1 LFEGLF
7 EHDAKDSPAQ
17 LDAGSEVA
25 MLEFWQGGGAP
36 MIAIALFGGLNLL
49 LGAWFAVRP
58 RLAQLPLIGALSA
71 SVLCSIA
78 GGTLANLATVGINV
92 PQHPEWRQHTELP
105 LLVMQGFAESMAPG
119 ILGFSLLSVTAL
131 ACALGLWRHG
141 AQTTQP

>member
-1 LFEGLF
+1 
-7 EHDAKDSPAQ
+7 
-17 LDAGSEVA
+17 
-25 MLEFWQGGGAP
+25 

-58 RLAQLPLIGALSA
+58 RLELLSLIGALSL
-71 SVLCSIA
+71 SVFCSIA
-78 GGTLANLATVGINV
+78 GGTMANLAVVGIKV
-92 PQHPEWRQHTELP
+92 PQHPEWRQQTELP

-141 AQTTQP
+141 SQAPQPS